1 MSDLSE
7 LRVGDMVCVVN
18 YGGWGRGKITS
29 AEHGPVQR
37 ITKTQIC
44 ALGSRYRINDGRMVG
59 GGYSSPRIQLF
70 TDEIKAKIKAA
81 KDEHLAENACYD
93 CGKTLQSLRG
103 EDAMKMM
110 GFLPPVLLEMVAAK
124 KSGGVV

>member
-7 LRVGDMVCVVN
+7 LKVGDLVCVVN
-18 YGGWGRGKITS
+18 YGGWGGMKITS
-29 AEHGPVQR
+29 AKHGAIER

-44 ALGSRYRINDGRMVG
+44 ALGSRYRIKDGRMIG
-59 GGYSSPRIQLF
+59 GVYLSPRIQLF